1 MSATTLVHL
10 GPFTLTGRLAAGGF
24 GVVWRGEHQSEGLP
38 VAAKVMTGARVR
50 RARYAEAFRNEVR
63 AAAGLEHPGIVA
75 VYDYGEVDA
84 AAAAASGNALAAGS
98 PYLVMEL
105 AEHGSLADL
114 PGPYPWPVAKGV
126 LQSLLASLAY
136 AHARGIVHRDL
147 KPGNVLV
154 SGPAHRPLL
163 KLADFGIAFPMHAD
177 VDDGETNAAI
187 GTPRYMAPEQ
197 LRSAWR
203 DFGPW
208 TDLYA
213 LGCVAWQLLTGSPP
227 FVRNGPMALM
237 MAHLRDPVPPLPP
250 TLGVPAG
257 VEDWLRALLEKD
269 PARRPRSAAD
279 AAWALAALPGD
290 AEPLPLG
297 AVGATA
303 VSLEPTLD
311 LVPGEDP
318 TLVDP
323 TGPALPRT
331 GPEGEA
337 ETTVPLSPMR
347 AGPMPTWRR
356 DTPLVP
362 PAALRDA
369 GLGLFGLRGLP
380 LVGREAERDA
390 LWAALRG
397 ACDTGLPGVV
407 VLEGAAGTGKTR
419 LGTWLGERAHEVG
432 AARLLHAHHAAQPGP
447 GDGLAP
453 MLVRALRTAG
463 LAGDALVARVA
474 RALELT
480 ESDPLVVAVA
490 ALIAGEVSDDTSIR
504 VRLQS
509 AEERGVVV
517 RRALARLAVERALVV
532 LLDDAVWAPDTLGFV
547 EQAMATQ
554 HPAPFP
560 VLFVLTARSE
570 ALPERPAAAARLE
583 ALGRPPRG
591 RRLELGPLPADQ
603 QLTLVRELLGLE
615 GALAARVAERAAGN
629 PQFAV
634 QVVGDWVERGLIE
647 RGEQGYRLAAGADA
661 ELPTDLHAAWDA
673 RVDRLLAGR
682 PADDGPA
689 LELAA
694 TLGPAPDPVEWSQVC
709 GRANVQP
716 TRGLVDA
723 LLSVRLARA
732 PDEGAVGWRF
742 AQGMFR
748 EALLRRARQAGR
760 AAAHHMRCAEMLA
773 FGGDGATAD
782 RPERLGRH
790 LLAAGDPAAAL
801 RPLLEAARRHF
812 ETGAYARAQLCLAE
826 REGALTALGV
836 SPADPR
842 RAFGDLLRC
851 WIDRSVGDRAA
862 AERRLAAVD
871 AVVDRHAQPALR
883 AQVDFMRGVLAFAG
897 GQVAAARAPLREAER
912 AFAQLGDRPRLAHCR
927 SELAKVLAQ
936 GGALDGATEAL
947 QAALT
952 DFVDLGDARGE
963 ARCHLGLAVLARARG
978 DLPGVEAA
986 LARARDGFD
995 RAGARLGVA
1004 ESLNQLGDCARLQG
1018 DSARAVGLYREA
1030 IERFV
1035 ELEAPSVDI
1044 ARANLALALI
1054 DQGAFDD
1061 ARVHLD
1067 ACVDRF
1073 ARRGNGGLVGAMRV
1087 VQLLCDADAADW
1099 VAFAAHLD
1107 EGRRLL
1113 ADAGYHDLDVAR
1125 AARTAAERAAAQPDL
1140 ARAAYTIARA
1150 QYAAL
1155 GRQDEVAAIDAVSS
1169 R

>member
-1 MSATTLVHL
+1 MSTPAPIRL
-10 GPFTLTGRLAAGGF
+10 GPFHLSGRLAAGGF
-24 GVVWRGEHQSEGLP
+24 GVVWRGEHEGEGLP

-63 AAAGLEHPGIVA
+63 AAAGLDHPGIVA
-75 VYDYGEVDA
+75 VYDYGEVDD
-84 AAAAASGNALAAGS
+84 AAAAASSHALAAGS

-105 AEHGSLADL
+105 AEHGSLADR
-114 PGPYPWPVAKGV
+114 PGPYPWPVVKGV

-136 AHARGIVHRDL
+136 AHARGIVHRDM

-154 SGPAHRPLL
+154 SGPAHRPTL

-177 VDDGETNAAI
+177 VDDDESTAAT

-208 TDLYA
+208 TDLYGLA
-213 LGCVAWQLLTGSPP
+213 CVAWQLLTGSPP
-227 FVRNGPMALM
+227 FVRPGPLALM
-237 MAHLRDPVPPLPP
+237 MAHLKDPVPPLSPM
-250 TLGVPAG
+250 LGAPAG

-279 AAWALAALPGD
+279 AARALDALPGD
-290 AEPLPLG
+290 PAPLPLIDPG
-297 AVGATA
+297 PVA

-311 LVPGEDP
+311 VIGGDDP
-318 TLVDP
+318 TLVDTTRPRFDEPPPAGP
-323 TGPALPRT
+323 T
-331 GPEGEA
+331 
-337 ETTVPLSPMR
+337 ETTIPLSPMR
-347 AGPMPTWRR
+347 AGPMPPWRR

-380 LVGREAERDA
+380 LVGRDAERDA

-397 ACDTGLPGVV
+397 ACDTGLPGVI
-407 VLEGAAGTGKTR
+407 VLEGAAGIGKTR

-447 GDGLAP
+447 GDGITP
-453 MLVRALRTAG
+453 MLARALRTAG
-463 LAGDALVARVA
+463 LAGDALVERVA
-474 RALELT
+474 RALEAAPA
-480 ESDPLVVAVA
+480 DPLVVAVA
-490 ALIAGEVSDDTSIR
+490 ALLAGEVTDDTSIR

-509 AEERGVVV
+509 PEERGVVV

-583 ALGRPPRG
+583 ALARPPRG
-591 RRLELGPLPADQ
+591 RRVELGPLPADH

-615 GALAARVAERAAGN
+615 TALAARVAERAAGN

-634 QVVGDWVERGLIE
+634 QVVGDWVERGLIV
-647 RGEQGYRLAAGADA
+647 RGEQGYRLADGADA
-661 ELPTDLHAAWDA
+661 ELPADLQAAWDA
-673 RVDRLLAGR
+673 RVERLLADR
-682 PADDGPA
+682 PRGDALA

-694 TLGPAPDPVEWSQVC
+694 ALGPAPDPVEWSQVC
-709 GRANVQP
+709 ARANAPATPQ
-716 TRGLVDA
+716 LVDA

-732 PDEGAVGWRF
+732 PDEGALGWRF

-748 EALLRRARQAGR
+748 EALLRRARRAGR

-773 FGGDGATAD
+773 ASGDNGGAD

-801 RPLLEAARRHF
+801 GPLLVAARRHF

-826 REGALTALGV
+826 REGALTALAVG
-836 SPADPR
+836 PGDPR
-842 RAFGDLLRC
+842 HAEGALLRC

-871 AVVDRHAQPALR
+871 AAVDGGAWPALR

-897 GQVAAARAPLREAER
+897 GQVAAARQPLREAER
-912 AFAQLGDRPRLAHCR
+912 AFARLGDRPRLAHCR

-936 GGALDGATEAL
+936 GGALDAATEAL

-1018 DSARAVGLYREA
+1018 DSAHAVDLYREA

-1054 DQGAFDD
+1054 DQGACDD

-1087 VQLLCDADAADW
+1087 VQLLCDADAGDW
-1099 VAFAAHLD
+1099 AGYAAHLD

-1113 ADAGYHDLDVAR
+1113 AEAGYHDLDVAR
-1125 AARTAAERAAAQPDL
+1125 SARAAAEK
-1140 ARAAYTIARA
+1140 AAGHPELVAATYTLARA

-1155 GRQDEVAAIDAVSS
+1155 GRHDDVAAIDALTAE
-1169 R
+1169 